1 MPTTAQAIA
10 NIKNLIGR
18 DELPAALQQLRDML
32 ANSSRLDEVLQLS
45 GRFESLRRQVRLG
58 TLGHAEA
65 NITQNQIRAALLEL
79 VDGIE
84 PRDTASEAAAKDQ
97 SAISVENAKN
107 TVIGSTITAGG
118 DVHIGDKIIIQ
129 QADKIYNID
138 KIDNANFS

>member
-1 MPTTAQAIA
+1 MPTTAQTIA
-10 NIKNLIGR
+10 QIKNLIGR

-84 PRDTASEAAAKDQ
+84 PGDAASEAAAKNQ
-97 SAISVENAKN
+97 SAVSVENAKN
-107 TVIGSTITAGG
+107 TIIGSTITAGG

>member
-10 NIKNLIGR
+10 NIKNLIAR

-84 PRDTASEAAAKDQ
+84 PRDAASEAAAKGQ
-97 SAISVENAKN
+97 SAVSVENTKN
-107 TVIGSTITAGG
+107 TIIGSTITAGG